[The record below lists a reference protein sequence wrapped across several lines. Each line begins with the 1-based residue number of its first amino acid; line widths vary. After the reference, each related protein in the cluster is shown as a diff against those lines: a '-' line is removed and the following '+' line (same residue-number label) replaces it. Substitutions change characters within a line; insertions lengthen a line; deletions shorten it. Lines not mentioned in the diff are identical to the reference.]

1 MGKIADSKADVV
13 FRNAKPKDKD
23 YLIADGRG
31 LGLLVSVEGSKR
43 WVFRY
48 RFGGKAK
55 KIGLRRGYPECGV
68 AEARRQAEEFRQ
80 TLAHG
85 EDPGEV
91 RKVTLETARVQA
103 KVEAEEALRRAT
115 TFEKVARDWHAKDA
129 DKLNAHYASSNLRRL
144 EANIFPYLG
153 ERPIDEIKP
162 RDLLEPLRKVAE
174 RGAKESALRIQSL
187 CSQVFRYAVAC
198 GLIESDPSR
207 DLRGA
212 LPKADN
218 GHFAA
223 LTDPQDVAKLLR
235 AMDGYQGHEIVRAA
249 LQFGALTFVRPG
261 NLAHAEW
268 SEFHDLDNP
277 EKAEWRIPGEKM
289 KVKTRRPFVVPL
301 APQTIRLLEGLRP
314 LTGRKAW
321 VFPSIRPGKG
331 PISNNTVNA
340 ALRTL
345 GYTTEEM
352 TGHGFR
358 AMARTL
364 CHEVLRFAPEVIEEQ
379 LAHAKSG
386 PLGDAYDRTTHMPER
401 RRLMREWADYL
412 DRLRPEGLSTG
423 REART

>member
-31 LGLLVSVEGSKR
+31 LGLLVTIEGGKR

-55 KIGLRRGYPECGV
+55 KMGLRKGYPDCGV

-80 TLAHG
+80 SLARG

-91 RKVTLETARVQA
+91 RKVTQEAARAQA
-103 KVEAEEALRRAT
+103 KVQEVDSRRRAT
-115 TFEKVARDWHAKDA
+115 TFEKVAREWHAKDA
-129 DKLNAHYASSNLRRL
+129 GNLNPKYASSNLRRL
-144 EANIFPYLG
+144 EANVFPYLG
-153 ERPIDEIKP
+153 DRPIDEIKP
-162 RDLLEPLRKVAE
+162 RDLLDPLRKVAQ
-174 RGAKESALRIQSL
+174 RGAKESALRIQSI

-235 AMDGYQGHEIVRAA
+235 AMDGYQGHTIVRAA

-268 SEFHDLDNP
+268 NEFHDLDNP

-289 KVKTRRPFVVPL
+289 KVKTRRPFIVPL
-301 APQTIRLLEGLRP
+301 APQTVLLLEDLRR
-314 LTGRKAW
+314 LTGRKPW

-364 CHEVLRFAPEVIEEQ
+364 CHEVLHFAPEVSEEQ

-412 DRLRPEGLSTG
+412 EQLR
-423 REART
+423 REPLTATMGS